1 MFEQFVQYV
10 LGEVRLI
17 VGGSTGLWSG
27 RFVAWRNN
35 LGGAEVALFQHH

>member
-17 VGGSTGLWSG
+17 AEAASLWGS
-27 RFVAWRNN
+27 RFVAGRNN
-35 LGGAEVALFQHH
+35 LGGAEVALFQYH